1 MEMRTLSGSD
11 LKVSA
16 LSMGTVN
23 FGSKISEEQAFAH
36 MDRYLELGGNL
47 LDTAHVYSDWLPG
60 EKSRSEKIIGRWLKS
75 RRPDNM
81 VICTKGGHFDLDTP
95 QISRV
100 TPADLHQDLIESL
113 DCLQTGCIDIYML
126 HRDNPAL
133 PVDEIMDCLDDF
145 VHSGR
150 VRYLACSNWTA
161 ERIAQANAYA
171 RKSGKAPFIVDELMW
186 SMAKINRNGIPDD
199 YVVMDEEMLR
209 LGQESGMSFMCY
221 SSLAHGYFT
230 RRYADLPLA
239 DSLHRTYD
247 NPHNDQLFVQL
258 RMLPDRAAVT
268 RESLRFFSRQSVTAI
283 PIVTFSSRE
292 QLEECM
298 RAFD

>member
-1 MEMRTLSGSD
+1 MEKHTLSGSN
-11 LKVSA
+11 LTVSA

-36 MDRYLELGGNL
+36 MDRYAELGGNF
-47 LDTAHVYSDWLPG
+47 LDTAHVYSDWIPG
-60 EKSRSEKIIGRWLKS
+60 ERNRSEKVIGRWLKN

-81 VICTKGGHFDLDTP
+81 VICTKGGHFNMETP

-100 TPADLHQDLIESL
+100 TPAELRRDLEESL
-113 DCLQTGCIDIYML
+113 DCLQTDCIDLYML
-126 HRDNPAL
+126 HRDNAAL

-145 VHSGR
+145 VRSGR

-161 ERIAQANAYA
+161 ERIMQANAYA
-171 RKSGKAPFIVDELMW
+171 RKAGKAPFIVDELMW
-186 SMAKINRNGIPDD
+186 SMAAINREGIPDD
-199 YVVMDEEMLR
+199 YVVMDEATLR

-221 SSLAHGYFT
+221 TSLAHGYFT
-230 RRYADLPLA
+230 RRYAGLPLA
-239 DSLHRTYD
+239 DNLHRTYD
-247 NPHNDQLFVQL
+247 NPHNEQLFAQL
-258 RMLPDRAAVT
+258 QTLPDRAAVT

-283 PIVTFSSRE
+283 PIVSFSSLE

-298 RAFD
+298 HAFD

>member
-1 MEMRTLSGSD
+1 MEKHTLSGSD
-11 LKVSA
+11 LTVSA

-23 FGSKISEEQAFAH
+23 FGSKISEEQSFAH
-36 MDRYLELGGNL
+36 MDRYAELGGNF
-47 LDTAHVYSDWLPG
+47 LDTAHVYSDWIPG
-60 EKSRSEKIIGRWLKS
+60 ERNRSEKVIGRWLKN

-81 VICTKGGHFDLDTP
+81 VICTKGGHFNMETP

-100 TPADLHQDLIESL
+100 TPEELRRDLEESL
-113 DCLQTGCIDIYML
+113 DCLQTDCIDLYML
-126 HRDNPAL
+126 HRDNAAL

-145 VHSGR
+145 VRSGR

-161 ERIAQANAYA
+161 ERIMQANAYA
-171 RKSGKAPFIVDELMW
+171 RKAGKAPFIVDELMW
-186 SMAKINRNGIPDD
+186 SMAVINREGIPDD
-199 YVVMDEEMLR
+199 YVVMDEATLR

-221 SSLAHGYFT
+221 TSLAHGYFT
-230 RRYADLPLA
+230 RRYARLPLA
-239 DSLHRTYD
+239 DNLHRTYD
-247 NPHNDQLFVQL
+247 NPHNEQLFAHLQT
-258 RMLPDRAAVT
+258 LPDRAAVT

-283 PIVTFSSRE
+283 PIVSFSSLE

>member
-1 MEMRTLSGSD
+1 MEGRILSGSS

-36 MDRYLELGGNL
+36 MDRYMELGGNL

-60 EKSRSEKIIGRWLKS
+60 ERSRAERIIGRWLKS
-75 RRPDNM
+75 RRPTDM
-81 VICTKGGHFDLDTP
+81 VICTKGGHFNLDTP
-95 QISRV
+95 RISRV
-100 TPADLHQDLIESL
+100 TPADLRRDLSESL
-113 DCLQTGCIDIYML
+113 DCLQTDCIDLYML

-133 PVDEIMDCLDDF
+133 PVDEIMDCLNEF
-145 VHSGR
+145 VHRGQ

-161 ERIAQANAYA
+161 QRITQANAYA
-171 RKSGKAPFIVDELMW
+171 KSQGLSAFLVNELMW
-186 SMAKINRNGIPDD
+186 SMADINPDAIPSD
-199 YVVMDEEMLR
+199 YVVMDENTIR

-230 RRYADLPLA
+230 RRYAGLPISDQLR
-239 DSLHRTYD
+239 RTYD
-247 NPHNDQLFVQL
+247 NPHNEQLFAQL
-258 RMLPDRAAVT
+258 QTLPDRAAVT
-268 RESLRFFSRQSVTAI
+268 RESLRFFSHQPVTAI
-283 PIVTFSSRE
+283 PIVTFSSLE

-298 RAFD
+298 HAFD